1 MLMWT
6 DQAVQILLDG
16 LQNHECLWNLKSKD
30 YKDRGMKKIALGDL
44 LESLKKEILDFES
57 QGTGSGA
64 ADIYTPKWK
73 FFNSCSFLEG
83 VVAVESG
90 ATVSNLTPLQ
100 NNEDDNDGE
109 GENSRDLDRTP
120 TPETPKLPHIQSK
133 RRKRESTPVST
144 THTWM
149 DTASHALKTL
159 ADSAKETTDEWDDF
173 AKDVANTLRGI
184 PNKSTQRRTK
194 FAIQKVL
201 FDAGESDDHFIA
213 PQQSAQPQTQ
223 WVAPNYNLNNTGRYM
238 HRSPV
243 KYMQIGGAWPNGY

>member
-30 YKDRGMKKIALGDL
+30 YKDRGMKRIALGDL
-44 LESLKKEILDFES
+44 LESLKKEILDFEGDVDAIKAKIQS
-57 QGTGSGA
+57 LRTTYREELGRVR
-64 ADIYTPKWK
+64 
-73 FFNSCSFLEG
+73 NFLEG
-83 VVAVESG
+83 VVAVDSG
-90 ATVSNLTPLQ
+90 ATVSNLTNLQ

-194 FAIQKVL
+194 FAIQKIL
-201 FDAGESDDHFIA
+201 FDARESDDHFIA

-223 WVAPNYNLNNTGRYM
+223 WVAPNYNPNNT
-238 HRSPV
+238 
-243 KYMQIGGAWPNGY
+243 